1 MLFRDLRWNV
11 WLWISVSGGG
21 GIDDD
26 DRYHRLVEG
35 HQEQE
40 YNVWSTRS
48 MDCGHGCG
56 NMVCEALAL
65 RVVGRDVGCICFPLG
80 GITP

>member
-26 DRYHRLVEG
+26 DDRYHLLVE

-48 MDCGHGCG
+48 VDCRHRYG
-56 NMVCEALAL
+56 N
-65 RVVGRDVGCICFPLG
+65 I
-80 GITP
+80 GI